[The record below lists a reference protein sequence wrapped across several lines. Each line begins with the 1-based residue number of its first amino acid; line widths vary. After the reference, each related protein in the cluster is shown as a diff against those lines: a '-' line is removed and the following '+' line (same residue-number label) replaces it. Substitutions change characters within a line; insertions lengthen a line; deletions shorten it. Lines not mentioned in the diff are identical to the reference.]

1 MIQMNGAKFQTVLQP
16 FDVKGLTGEKLLASS
31 ASSSNGSI
39 VTHIFVSVTIITHVV
54 RNGSR

>member
-1 MIQMNGAKFQTVLQP
+1 MNGAKFQTVLQP
-16 FDVKGLTGEKLLASS
+16 FDVKGLTGEKLLALS